1 MNPPYPLSDTAA
13 DAGADGLTVQL
24 EFFPGQLETVLRCV
38 PMMNAVNTTAADGPE
53 EIQAPAPRVPATP
66 PHRIRGEGSRKGGFR
81 SFLLLRSRFNSSLF
95 AHCSTPFFGVRP
107 AFNAGFLSVLR
118 LGKYAKSSAFSVPQS
133 IPTVPAVPAWSPF
146 HDSTGLLEKQAVP
159 GFPFVPRR
167 KTENQDLRVN
177 ERRGMMSRV
186 GRRLESF
193 TG

>member
-38 PMMNAVNTTAADGPE
+38 PMMNAVNKTAGDGPE
-53 EIQAPAPRVPATP
+53 EIPAPASRVPATP

-118 LGKYAKSSAFSVPQS
+118 FG
-133 IPTVPAVPAWSPF
+133 
-146 HDSTGLLEKQAVP
+146 
-159 GFPFVPRR
+159 
-167 KTENQDLRVN
+167 
-177 ERRGMMSRV
+177 
-186 GRRLESF
+186 
-193 TG
+193 

>member
-38 PMMNAVNTTAADGPE
+38 PMMNAVNTTAGDGPE
-53 EIQAPAPRVPATP
+53 EIPAPASRVPATP

-107 AFNAGFLSVLR
+107 AFNAGFLSLP
-118 LGKYAKSSAFSVPQS
+118 A
-133 IPTVPAVPAWSPF
+133 PT
-146 HDSTGLLEKQAVP
+146 LKP
-159 GFPFVPRR
+159 GFQNRR
-167 KTENQDLRVN
+167 APVAFGLSHLSPVAPTPLKSYAFLEPEASPGSPASHLQN
-177 ERRGMMSRV
+177 RGS
-186 GRRLESF
+186 
-193 TG
+193 